1 MKKHFKSLASFSISV
16 IALLLLALTFTFL
29 QKIPSTNAL
38 RSANGYPPPGDGY
51 VISEDAYPPPGTP
64 PNVTPTIT
72 LTRIPTVNPLTPAPP
87 PDFWPTD
94 MPWPPPTST
103 PKPYFT
109 PVVEPFPTLQ
119 FVFLDEKAPDEELD
133 SIWYP
138 YYMGKN
144 AEIVLE
150 ELKIDEMGKRKEN
163 PKTKIELG
171 FGPMADSPRLLALQ
185 MTSDGTYFAYQAAE
199 REGAVWNIYE
209 TSSSTNLGIKE
220 KFGFLLGDFYRW
232 SPDGKYFLAHI
243 DKDDSRASASLIG
256 IEDGKRG
263 MLKASEHDGV
273 LPEIDDMAFSPDGNL
288 IAAALSYHPYT
299 GKNNPWM
306 NEISIWKTGDPSS
319 QELLC
324 RGENGK
330 DTEIHTLKWSP
341 DGQKLLWVGGLETT
355 EVDRWVLYLWLA
367 DRSTGKCEPIIEMGI
382 ARGQGFP
389 VSGKF
394 SADWSPDGS
403 QIAFHLIEEI
413 DGDSFYRIALLDINS
428 RTVMDLAGPTQD
440 VLSHV
445 QFSPSGDLVI
455 YSISRIDYGEIWAIS
470 LDGRVNTLI
479 AGPTTI
485 GAPFW
490 FNTKQK

>member
-1 MKKHFKSLASFSISV
+1 MKKLFSISI
-16 IALLLLALTFTFL
+16 IALLLLALTFAFL
-29 QKIPSTNAL
+29 QKTFPTNAL
-38 RSANGYPPPGDGY
+38 RSANGYPPPEDSY
-51 VISEDAYPPPGTP
+51 VIPENAYPPPGTP
-64 PNVTPTIT
+64 PNVTPTVT
-72 LTRIPTVNPLTPAPP
+72 LTKIPTVNPLTPAPP
-87 PDFWPTD
+87 PEFWPTD
-94 MPWPPPTST
+94 LPWPPPTST

-109 PVVEPFPTLQ
+109 PVVELFPTLQ
-119 FVFLDEKAPDEELD
+119 FAFLDEKAPDEELD

-138 YYMGKN
+138 YYKGKN
-144 AEIVLE
+144 AEIELE
-150 ELKIDEMGKRKEN
+150 ELKIDEMGKRKEK

-171 FGPMADSPRLLALQ
+171 FGYGAEYPRLLTLQ
-185 MTSDGTYFAYQAAE
+185 KTSDDAFIAYQHAI
-199 REGAVWNIYE
+199 REGAVWDIYE
-209 TSSSTNLGIKE
+209 MSSGKNLSIEE
-220 KFGFLLGDFYRW
+220 KYGFGLVEFYRW
-232 SPDGKYFLAHI
+232 SPDGKYFLALI

-256 IEDGKRG
+256 IEDGKRV
-263 MLKASEHDGV
+263 MLKASEHDGI

-306 NEISIWKTGDPSS
+306 NEISIWKADDPSS
-319 QELLC
+319 QEILC

-355 EVDRWVLYLWLA
+355 KVEGWVEYLWLA

-413 DGDSFYRIALLDINS
+413 DGSSFYRIALLDINS
-428 RTVMDLAGPTQD
+428 RAVMDLVGPTQD

-445 QFSPSGDLVI
+445 QFSPYGDLVI

-470 LDGRVNTLI
+470 LEGSVNTLI

-490 FNTKQK
+490 WDKKQK